1 MTGSVK
7 LVDSKQIQSTTLYVR
22 LPTWQRLYIWPF
34 VLFYSMWFGAWY
46 YLTRINPAIL
56 QGLLAAKSA
65 SPQYAWM
72 TLGFWIQYEEF
83 MLIPLAFL
91 AVGHF
96 LTFMS
101 CSWSVKARALI
112 TCRRVRSV
120 KEAQLILVVP
130 VEHRGKAEFCKIHEF
145 IEGKYYFA
153 YQQRNFYWSS
163 DRQLFLKPAYPE
175 ALAIADYLR
184 ASGMPSDEAV
194 QEATERFGRNAFD
207 ISVPTFMSLFKEH
220 VKAPFFVF
228 QIFCVGLWCL
238 DEYWYYSLF
247 TLFMLVVFESTVVHQ
262 RLKTMEEFRGMS
274 IPPMDVWV
282 RRGGKWSLI
291 KSTDIVPGDLC
302 ALPFDDKV
310 DAEGLTV
317 PCDLVLLKGSCIV
330 NEAMISGESTPLLKE
345 SLQDADGDDVLD
357 LNEEDRGHVLFGG
370 TKILQIHS
378 STAADDKNTPP
389 IDCPFVVGY
398 AARTGFGTLQGALVR
413 TMIHSSEHVSANNFE
428 AFLFIGFLLIFA
440 LIASGY
446 ALVKGVEEE
455 GRSRYKL
462 LLECT
467 MIITVVVPPE
477 LPMQLSMAVN
487 SSLQQLGNFA
497 IYCMEPFRIPFAGK
511 IDICCFDK
519 TGTLTAENLIV
530 EGVAGIREDAPEAV
544 ETDAKAILSQAPRAH
559 QVMSVCHSLFQVR
572 DGAVA
577 GDPMEKATLDFCD
590 FQMGPSETVFSK
602 NSASNSYQILHR
614 FPFSSALKRM
624 SVLAKSRDECF
635 VATKGAPEVLLPM
648 FKSTPSWYQSTF
660 TALAQ
665 SGARV
670 LALGYRR
677 LPAQPTQTTF
687 KHSQRPEF
695 ERDLQFCGFLVFRCP
710 LKKDSKSALKL
721 LKGSSHQVI
730 MITGDNALTA
740 IHTARELDMI
750 AKDANVLLFDRLED
764 EKLSVIE
771 AQSGQIPAWLEIDE
785 KSDPEKVLSLFAK
798 HKAALCF
805 TGNGYDCLFA
815 LNPALSL
822 TLLPHTVIF
831 ARTSPAQ
838 KESILARLKSPPL
851 NLHTLMCGDG
861 TNDVGA
867 LKQAHIG
874 VALLDGRPED
884 LPKILKEMRERALR
898 KTQKN
903 LLEHRKRW
911 AASAGQDA
919 NMAQVEKMLQSLEQ
933 AEADG
938 ANLVRLG
945 DASVAAPFT
954 SKISTIQSVC
964 HLIRQGRCALVTT
977 IQMYKILALNSLITA
992 YSLSVLHLS
1001 GIRYG
1006 DFQVTVS
1013 GMLISACFMFLTRA
1027 QPVKEMSP
1035 SRPQSNIFNVYLITS
1050 VLLQFF
1056 LHVAVLIYVTQAASR
1071 FEMPWT
1077 VTEKL
1082 KFKPGL
1088 MNTAVYLLGLIMQ
1101 LSTFVVNY
1109 QGRPFRES
1117 LLENRPLRNSLAAV
1131 GGIALVAALEIYP
1144 EFNEWI
1150 ELVPM
1155 PQPFKWKLVSALAVD
1170 LFGCLGIELLSHRL
1184 FFSDRPKLQKR
1195 F

>member
-1 MTGSVK
+1 M
-7 LVDSKQIQSTTLYVR
+7 
-22 LPTWQRLYIWPF
+22 WQRLYVWPF
-34 VLFYSMWFGAWY
+34 VLLYSLWGGAWI

-56 QGLLAAKSA
+56 RSFLAASVTPTA
-65 SPQYAWM
+65 YPWL
-72 TLGFWIQYEEF
+72 TLSFWIQYEEF

-91 AVGHF
+91 GMAHF
-96 LTFMS
+96 LAVMS
-101 CSWSVKARALI
+101 CSWSVKARAFI
-112 TCRRVRSV
+112 SARPVRSI
-120 KEAQLILVVP
+120 KEAESILVVP
-130 VEHRGKAEFCKIHEF
+130 VEHRGKAEMCPISLQNGTYRFS
-145 IEGKYYFA
+145 
-153 YQQRNFYWSS
+153 YQQLNFYWCS
-163 DRQLFLKPAYPE
+163 DRQMFLKPAYPE
-175 ALAIADYLR
+175 ALPVADYLR
-184 ASGMPSDEAV
+184 AVGLAGEDDVSNAN
-194 QEATERFGRNAFD
+194 ERFGRNTFD
-207 ISVPTFMSLFKEH
+207 IPVPTFMNLFKEH

-247 TLFMLVVFESTVVHQ
+247 TLFMLVVFESTLVSQ

-274 IPPMDVWV
+274 IPPVDVWV
-282 RRGGKWSLI
+282 RRGGKWQII
-291 KSTDIVPGDLC
+291 KSTELVPGDLC
-302 ALPFDDKV
+302 AIPFDDKV
-310 DAEGLTV
+310 ENEGLPV
-317 PCDLVLLKGSCIV
+317 PCDLVLLQGSCIV

-345 SLQDADGDDVLD
+345 SLFEADGDDVLD

-370 TKILQIHS
+370 TKILQIH
-378 STAADDKNTPP
+378 AATNLTLKEAPP
-389 IDCPFVVGY
+389 LDCPFVVGY

-413 TMIHSSEHVSANNFE
+413 TMIHSSEHVSANSYE
-428 AFLFIGFLLIFA
+428 AFLFIGFLMIFA

-446 ALVKGVEEE
+446 VLVKGVEEE
-455 GRSRYKL
+455 GRNRYKL

-477 LPMQLSMAVN
+477 LLMQLSMAVN
-487 SSLQQLGNFA
+487 NSLQQLGKFA
-497 IYCMEPFRIPFAGK
+497 IFCMEPFRIPFAGK
-511 IDICCFDK
+511 LDICCFDK

-530 EGVAGIREDAPEAV
+530 EGVAGFSVGAPEFV
-544 ETDAKAILSQAPRAH
+544 QTDAKVLLGEAPHTH

-572 DGAVA
+572 DGSIA
-577 GDPMEKATLDFCD
+577 GDPMERATLEFCNS
-590 FQMGPSETVFSK
+590 QMG
-602 NSASNSYQILHR
+602 ASDCITSGSISYQILHR

-624 SVLAKSRDECF
+624 SVLARAGKDEVF
-635 VATKGAPEVLLPM
+635 VATKGAPEVLQSM
-648 FKSTPSWYQSTF
+648 FASVPTWYQETF
-660 TALAQ
+660 TSLAQ

-677 LPAQPTQTTF
+677 LPTAPLSTNF
-687 KHSQRPEF
+687 KHSQRAEF

-710 LKKDSKSALKL
+710 MKKDSKAALKV
-721 LKGSSHQVI
+721 LKESAHQLV

-740 IHTARELDMI
+740 IHTAHELEMI
-750 AKDANVLLFDRLED
+750 DKKCEEVLLFDVD
-764 EKLSVIE
+764 EQGKLVVIG
-771 AQSGQIPAWLEIDE
+771 AADGKVVTWLPDLSTAHPQ
-785 KSDPEKVLSLFAK
+785 KTLDLLATKKVS
-798 HKAALCF
+798 LCF
-805 TGNGYDCLFA
+805 TGSGYDA
-815 LNPALSL
+815 LTVLNAELSL
-822 TLLPHTVIF
+822 VLLPQTAIF

-851 NLHTLMCGDG
+851 SLHTLMCGDG

-874 VALLDGRPED
+874 MALLDGRPED
-884 LPKILKEMRERALR
+884 LPKILKEMRERAVR
-898 KTQKN
+898 KTQKS

-911 AASAGQDA
+911 ATSAGQDA
-919 NMAQVEKMLQSLEQ
+919 NVVRMEKMLESLEA
-933 AEADG
+933 AEQEG
-938 ANLVRLG
+938 SNLVRLG

-1013 GMLISACFMFLTRA
+1013 GMLISACFMFLTRS
-1027 QPVKEMSP
+1027 QPVKEMS
-1035 SRPQSNIFNVYLITS
+1035 SARPQSNIFNAYLLSS

-1056 LHVAVLIYVTQAASR
+1056 LHVAVLIYVTRSAAR
-1071 FEMPWT
+1071 FEIPWA
-1077 VTEKL
+1077 VTQKL

-1117 LLENRPLRNSLAAV
+1117 LLENKPLRNSLAAV
-1131 GGIALVAALEIYP
+1131 GCIAGVAALEIYP
-1144 EFNEWI
+1144 EFNEWL

-1155 PQPFKWKLVSALAVD
+1155 PELFKWKLVSALVVD
-1170 LFGCLGIELLSHRL
+1170 LFGCLAIEQLSKRL
-1184 FFSDRPKLQKR
+1184 FFSHQPILKKVL
-1195 F
+1195 

>member
-1 MTGSVK
+1 
-7 LVDSKQIQSTTLYVR
+7 
-22 LPTWQRLYIWPF
+22 
-34 VLFYSMWFGAWY
+34 
-46 YLTRINPAIL
+46 
-56 QGLLAAKSA
+56 
-65 SPQYAWM
+65 
-72 TLGFWIQYEEF
+72 
-83 MLIPLAFL
+83 MLIPLGFL
-91 AVGHF
+91 AVAHF
-96 LTFMS
+96 LTVMS
-101 CSWSVKARALI
+101 CSWSVKARAFI
-112 TCRRVRSV
+112 SARRVQSV
-120 KEAQLILVVP
+120 KDAEFILVVP
-130 VEHRGKAEFCKIHEF
+130 VEHRGKSELCPV
-145 IEGKYYFA
+145 GLQNRKYHFS
-153 YQQRNFYWSS
+153 YQQRNFYWSE
-163 DRQLFLKPAYPE
+163 DRKMFLKPAYPD
-175 ALAIADYLR
+175 ALPIADYLR
-184 ASGMPSDEAV
+184 AVGLRDEGVVNDAI
-194 QEATERFGRNAFD
+194 ERFGHNTFD
-207 ISVPTFMSLFKEH
+207 IPVPNFMTLFKEH

-238 DEYWYYSLF
+238 DEYWYYSVF
-247 TLFMLVVFESTVVHQ
+247 TLFMLVVFESTLVNQ
-262 RLKTMEEFRGMS
+262 RLKTMEEFRGMTV
-274 IPPMDVWV
+274 PPIDVWV
-282 RRGGKWSLI
+282 RRAGKWRVI
-291 KSTDIVPGDLC
+291 KSTELVPGDLC

-310 DAEGLTV
+310 ESEGLSV
-317 PCDLVLLKGSCIV
+317 PCDLVLLQGSCIV

-345 SLQDADGDDVLD
+345 SLIEADGEDILD
-357 LNEEDRGHVLFGG
+357 LNDEDRGHVLFGG
-370 TKILQIHS
+370 TKILQVHTQSGTAS
-378 STAADDKNTPP
+378 SLRDTPP
-389 IDCPFVVGY
+389 VDCPFVVGY

-428 AFLFIGFLLIFA
+428 AFLFIGFLLVFA

-446 ALVKGVEEE
+446 VLVKGVEEE
-455 GRSRYKL
+455 GRNRYKL
-462 LLECT
+462 ILECT

-487 SSLQQLGNFA
+487 NSLQQLGKFA

-511 IDICCFDK
+511 LDICCFDK

-530 EGVAGIREDAPEAV
+530 EGVAAIKSDDPEFV
-544 ETDAKAILSQAPRAH
+544 QTDAKALQNEAPRAH

-572 DGAVA
+572 DGTIA
-577 GDPMEKATLDFCD
+577 GDPMEKATLEFCAS
-590 FQMGPSETVFSK
+590 QMGPNETVSSK
-602 NSASNSYQILHR
+602 AATTYRIIHR

-624 SVLAKSRDECF
+624 SVLAEGNNEHF
-635 VATKGAPEVLLPM
+635 VACKGAPEVLQSMLA
-648 FKSTPSWYQSTF
+648 SVPSWYQETF
-660 TALAQ
+660 TSLAQ

-677 LPAQPTQTTF
+677 LPTALPANSVF
-687 KHSQRPEF
+687 KHSQRAEF

-710 LKKDSKSALKL
+710 LKKDSKAALKL
-721 LKGSSHQVI
+721 LKQSSHQLV

-750 AKDANVLLFDRLED
+750 DRKSEALLFDVD
-764 EKLSVIE
+764 EQDKLTVAVAKTGEKVS
-771 AQSGQIPAWLEIDE
+771 WLPDL
-785 KSDPEKVLSLFAK
+785 SAADPEKTLYLLASKGVS
-798 HKAALCF
+798 LCF
-805 TGNGYDCLFA
+805 TGSGYDALAA
-815 LNPALSL
+815 LNPGLSL
-822 TLLPHTVIF
+822 ILLPQTAIF
-831 ARTSPAQ
+831 ARTSPSQ

-884 LPKILKEMRERALR
+884 LPKILKEVRERAVR
-898 KTQKN
+898 KAQKS

-919 NMAQVEKMLQSLEQ
+919 NVAQMQKMLESLDAAD
-933 AEADG
+933 AEG
-938 ANLVRLG
+938 SNLVRLG

-1013 GMLISACFMFLTRA
+1013 GMLISACFMFLTRS

-1035 SRPQSNIFNVYLITS
+1035 ARPQSNIFNAYLISS
-1050 VLLQFF
+1050 VLLQFV
-1056 LHVAVLIYVTQAASR
+1056 LHVAVLIYVTQSAGR
-1071 FEMPWT
+1071 FEIPWA
-1077 VTEKL
+1077 VTQKL
-1082 KFKPGL
+1082 KFQPGL

-1117 LLENRPLRNSLAAV
+1117 LFENKPLRNSLAAV
-1131 GGIALVAALEIYP
+1131 GAIAAVAALELYP
-1144 EFNEWI
+1144 EFNEWL

-1155 PQPFKWKLVSALAVD
+1155 PEPFKWKLVSALLVD
-1170 LFGCLGIELLSHRL
+1170 LFGCLAIEQLSKRL
-1184 FFSDRPKLQKR
+1184 FFSHQPVLKKVL
-1195 F
+1195 

>member
-1 MTGSVK
+1 MSVK
-7 LVDSKQIQSTTLYVR
+7 LVNSKQISSTALYVNR
-22 LPTWQRLYIWPF
+22 PIWQRLYFWPF
-34 VLFYSMWFGAWY
+34 VLLYSLWFGAWF
-46 YLTRINPAIL
+46 YLTRVNPAIL
-56 QGLLAAKSA
+56 RHFLAASA
-65 SPQYAWM
+65 TPPAYPWL
-72 TLGFWIQYEEF
+72 TIGFWIQYEEF

-91 AVGHF
+91 AVAHF
-96 LTFMS
+96 LTVMS
-101 CSWSVKARALI
+101 CSWSVKARAFI
-112 TCRRVRSV
+112 SARPVRSV
-120 KEAQLILVVP
+120 QEAHCILIVP
-130 VEHRGKAEFCKIHEF
+130 VEHRGKAEMCPITLQN
-145 IEGKYYFA
+145 GKYRFS
-153 YQQRNFYWSS
+153 YQQRNFYWCS
-163 DRQLFLKPAYPE
+163 DRQMFLKPSYPD
-175 ALAIADYLR
+175 ALPVADYLR
-184 ASGMPSDEAV
+184 AVGMAGEEDVKNAI
-194 QEATERFGRNAFD
+194 ERFGRNNFD
-207 ISVPTFMSLFKEH
+207 IPVPTFMNLFKEH

-247 TLFMLVVFESTVVHQ
+247 TLFMLVVFESTLVNQ

-274 IPPMDVWV
+274 IPPVDVWV
-282 RRGGKWSLI
+282 RRGTKWQVV
-291 KSTDIVPGDLC
+291 KSTELVPGDLC
-302 ALPFDDKV
+302 AIPFDDSV
-310 DAEGLTV
+310 DTEGLPV
-317 PCDLVLLKGSCIV
+317 PCDLVLLQGSCIV

-345 SLQDADGDDVLD
+345 SLVEADGDDVLD
-357 LNEEDRGHVLFGG
+357 LNDQDRGHVLFGG

-378 STAADDKNTPP
+378 TTNALACKDSPP
-389 IDCPFVVGY
+389 LDCPFVVGY

-413 TMIHSSEHVSANNFE
+413 TMIHSSEHVSANSFE
-428 AFLFIGFLLIFA
+428 AFLFIGFLLVFA

-446 ALVKGVEEE
+446 VLVKGVEEE
-455 GRSRYKL
+455 GRNRYKL

-487 SSLQQLGNFA
+487 NSLQQLGKFA
-497 IYCMEPFRIPFAGK
+497 IFCMEPFRIPFAGK
-511 IDICCFDK
+511 LDICCFDK

-530 EGVAGIREDAPEAV
+530 EGVAGIRTGEPELVVPATSLLADAPR
-544 ETDAKAILSQAPRAH
+544 THK
-559 QVMSVCHSLFQVR
+559 VMSVCHSLFQVS
-572 DGAVA
+572 DGSIA
-577 GDPMEKATLDFCD
+577 GDPMEKATLEFCNSR
-590 FQMGPSETVFSK
+590 MGTTDTVVAGSLT
-602 NSASNSYQILHR
+602 YQILHR

-624 SVLAKSRDECF
+624 SVLARTSDGEAF
-635 VATKGAPEVLLPM
+635 VATKGAPEVLQPM
-648 FKSTPSWYQSTF
+648 FASVPSWYQETF

-677 LPAQPTQTTF
+677 LAAAPQGNTF
-687 KHSQRPEF
+687 KHSQRADF
-695 ERDLQFCGFLVFRCP
+695 ECDLQFCGFLVFRCP
-710 LKKDSKSALKL
+710 LKKDSKAALKL
-721 LKGSSHQVI
+721 LKESSHQLV

-740 IHTARELDMI
+740 IHTAREVEMI
-750 AKDANVLLFDRLED
+750 DKKCEEVLLFDVDEA
-764 EKLSVIE
+764 EKLTVTST
-771 AQSGQIPAWLEIDE
+771 STGQAISWLPDLA
-785 KSDPEKVLSLFAK
+785 SAK
-798 HKAALCF
+798 GPKTLELMANKRVALCF
-805 TGNGYDCLFA
+805 TGNGYDALAA
-815 LNPALSL
+815 LNSELSL
-822 TLLPHTVIF
+822 TLLPQTVIF

-851 NLHTLMCGDG
+851 SLHTLMCGDG

-884 LPKILKEMRERALR
+884 LPKILKEIRERAIR
-898 KTQKN
+898 KSQKS

-919 NMAQVEKMLQSLEQ
+919 NVAQMQKMLESLEA
-933 AEADG
+933 AEEEG

-1013 GMLISACFMFLTRA
+1013 GMLISACFMFLTRS

-1035 SRPQSNIFNVYLITS
+1035 ARPQSNIFNAYLLSS

-1056 LHVAVLIYVTQAASR
+1056 LHVAVLIYVTTSAAR
-1071 FEMPWT
+1071 FEIPWA
-1077 VTEKL
+1077 VTQKL

-1101 LSTFVVNY
+1101 LSTFAVNY

-1117 LLENRPLRNSLAAV
+1117 LMENKPLRNSLAAV
-1131 GGIALVAALEIYP
+1131 GCIAAVAALELYP
-1144 EFNEWI
+1144 EFNEWL

-1155 PQPFKWKLVSALAVD
+1155 PEPFKWKLVSALLVD
-1170 LFGCLGIELLSHRL
+1170 LFGCLLIEQLSKRL
-1184 FFSDRPKLQKR
+1184 FFSHLPILKKVL
-1195 F
+1195 